1 MINNFLEQLANKSI
15 TPEKLKEKV
24 KTNFDL
30 IPDIINGMSSTKA
43 AIRYGC
49 GKILMEISEEIPE
62 KLYPYLD
69 KFIGFLDSSY
79 RIIIWQA
86 MAIIANLTTVDKD
99 KKFDEI
105 FDKYYS
111 FLDDPYMVTVANL
124 IGHSGKIALAKPNLI
139 NRITNKLLKVEN
151 IKTTPHLTD
160 ECKKVITEKAILSFG
175 IFFDQVEK
183 KNEVISFVKK
193 QLNSSRKTLRTKAED
208 FLNKWDKL

>member
-49 GKILMEISEEIPE
+49 GKVLMQLSEEIPE

>member
-1 MINNFLEQLANKSI
+1 MINNFLEHLANKSI
-15 TPEKLKEKV
+15 TPEKLKAKV
-24 KTNFDL
+24 KTNFEL
-30 IPDIINGMSSTKA
+30 IPDIIEGMSSTKA
-43 AIRYGC
+43 TIRYGC
-49 GKILMEISEEIPE
+49 GKIVMELSEDIPE

-86 MAIIANLTTVDKD
+86 MAIIANLTKVDKD
-99 KKFDEI
+99 NKFDEI

-111 FLDDPYMVTVANL
+111 FLDDPYMVTVTNL

-151 IKTTPHLTD
+151 IKTTPHLTE

-175 IFFDQVEK
+175 LFFDQIEK
-183 KNEVISFVKK
+183 KDEVLSFVKK
-193 QLNSSRKTLRTKAED
+193 QLNSSRKTLRTKAEY
-208 FLNKWDKL
+208 FLNKWDKY

>member
-1 MINNFLEQLANKSI
+1 VDKSI
-15 TPEKLKEKV
+15 TLEKLKEKV

-49 GKILMEISEEIPE
+49 GKILIELSEEIPD

-86 MAIIANLTTVDKD
+86 MAIIANLTRVDKD
-99 KKFDEI
+99 NKFDEI

-124 IGHSGKIALAKPNLI
+124 IGHSGKIALAKPNLT

-151 IKTTPHLTD
+151 IKTTPHITE

-175 IFFDQVEK
+175 LFFDQVEK

-193 QLNSSRKTLRTKAED
+193 QLNSSRKTLRTKAEN
-208 FLNKWDKL
+208 FLKKWDEL

>member
-1 MINNFLEQLANKSI
+1 
-15 TPEKLKEKV
+15 
-24 KTNFDL
+24 
-30 IPDIINGMSSTKA
+30 
-43 AIRYGC
+43 
-49 GKILMEISEEIPE
+49 
-62 KLYPYLD
+62 
-69 KFIGFLDSSY
+69 
-79 RIIIWQA
+79 

>member
-1 MINNFLEQLANKSI
+1 MRNNFLEQLANKSI

-49 GKILMEISEEIPE
+49 GKILMELSEEIPE

-69 KFIGFLDSSY
+69 KFIGFLNSSY

-99 KKFDEI
+99 NKFDEI

>member
-1 MINNFLEQLANKSI
+1 MRNNFLEQLANKSI

-49 GKILMEISEEIPE
+49 GKVLMQLSEEIPE
-62 KLYPYLD
+62 KLHPYLD

-99 KKFDEI
+99 NKFDEI

-175 IFFDQVEK
+175 MFFEHVEK